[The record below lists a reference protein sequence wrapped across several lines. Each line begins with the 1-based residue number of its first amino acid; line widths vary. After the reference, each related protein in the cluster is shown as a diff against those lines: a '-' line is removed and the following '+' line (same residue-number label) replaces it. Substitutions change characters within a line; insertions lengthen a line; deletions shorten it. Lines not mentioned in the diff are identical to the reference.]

1 MENHLSL
8 KGAEGWSLACITGQL
23 FFNVFETSKGKRE
36 ASEERETRATGEG
49 P

>member
-8 KGAEGWSLACITGQL
+8 KGAEGVKPSVHNRQL